1 MWHLFLAVASA
12 GPAEL
17 TLSGLPAGSAAAVW
31 LKGGEAEQFAACND
45 AGTAPDAAADGVYT
59 CGPLAGLAPP
69 TELFLLHESG
79 VAAAGDALD
88 GGATRLHLGLDGAT
102 LRVETSRPA
111 APGTGAG
118 GAGRLLLIHLV
129 GAPSGPLPMLTLSSP
144 SGSTQLRCRDDG
156 GFPDLVRND
165 NQPGCSGRVLTP
177 TASLS
182 MNSSAGP
189 RSLGALPTS
198 GELLWVRVDA
208 TAGTITPETEAI
220 PLPGRDLPPSS
231 PPPPPGE
238 PTPPPGT
245 PTLPAGE
252 VSPPSGAA
260 SEPPPPP
267 VASGL
272 AWLGAAVLA
281 IAAAFAWRRKA
292 SRNPLPSCLEPVT
305 PRTGEAALPT
315 LEGKGLIVEGVSAL
329 AAGEVLLARAAA
341 TRRVILV
348 AHGAVAPP
356 TDTAGVWRS
365 SCVDSLKIARAAGQ
379 LASTPGAPV
388 AVVVVG
394 ADIVRDPGAIDPHPL
409 ANLLGA
415 LAPGIWLG
423 VAVTPGE
430 AADCELPR
438 ESTTS

>member
-1 MWHLFLAVASA
+1 MWPLFLAVASA

-59 CGPLAGLAPP
+59 CAPVAGLAPP

-182 MNSSAGP
+182 MTSSAGP

-238 PTPPPGT
+238 PTPPPPPGE
-245 PTLPAGE
+245 PT
-252 VSPPSGAA
+252 
-260 SEPPPPP
+260 PPPP

-281 IAAAFAWRRKA
+281 IVAAFAWRRKA

-329 AAGEVLLARAAA
+329 AAGELLLARAAA

-348 AHGAVAPP
+348 ADGAVAPP
-356 TDTAGVWRS
+356 ADTAGVWRS
-365 SCVDSLKIARAAGQ
+365 SCVDSLKIARAAGE

-423 VAVTPGE
+423 VAVVSGE
-430 AADCELPR
+430 AADCDLPR
-438 ESTTS
+438 ESEPS